1 MSVALEP
8 TQHRTG
14 AQQGSRIMGSCT
26 KWTLNAGHVSPL
38 GGWEVILWSRLRSK
52 TVLSRHKKKKEENGD
67 EKAEEGEGNG
77 RGRGKRKRKRRKKKE
92 REHKKKARRGKILLH
107 RKPPR

>member
-67 EKAEEGEGNG
+67 EKAEVPV
-77 RGRGKRKRKRRKKKE
+77 RARAPAAILRK
-92 REHKKKARRGKILLH
+92 APPLLSIG
-107 RKPPR
+107 